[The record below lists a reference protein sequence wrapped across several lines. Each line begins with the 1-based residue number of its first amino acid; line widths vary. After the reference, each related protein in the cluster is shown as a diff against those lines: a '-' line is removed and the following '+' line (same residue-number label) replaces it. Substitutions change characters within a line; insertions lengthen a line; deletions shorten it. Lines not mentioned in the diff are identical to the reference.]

1 MKYIK
6 NIFFLVILAS
16 LVAGCETPI
25 SLTVPNHTNPLVIEG
40 SIEND
45 KPATVVVSQSLSY
58 FSEIT
63 LATILSSIDSNAV
76 VNVSDD
82 EGNTELL
89 SLGFSPDHLFGL
101 LGKAYVGSS
110 IKGKA
115 GHSYTLQVKSKG
127 KVYSATTHIP
137 SSPVQLD
144 TLYFNKK
151 EVADTSA
158 TIRVLIRDKSD
169 EFNCYR
175 FFTQIKNLDLSFSQ
189 TSIGVFDD
197 LTFNGL
203 SLNFE
208 LVRTP
213 GSNVPNANMTPEE
226 YENHYRPTFR
236 PGDVVYVKSTTTD
249 VATKTYWLSLQSE
262 VSAGQNPFVTPGTH
276 PTNIEGENVTGIW
289 SGYHA
294 RYDTLMFKKM

>member
-6 NIFFLVILAS
+6 STCFLVILAC
-16 LVAGCETPI
+16 LITACETPI
-25 SLTVPNHTNPLVIEG
+25 SLTVPNHNNPLVIEG
-40 SIEND
+40 WIEND
-45 KPATVVVSQSLSY
+45 KPATVIVSQSLSY
-58 FSEIT
+58 YTEIT
-63 LATILSSIDSNAV
+63 LTTILASIDSTAV

-101 LGKAYVGSS
+101 MGKAYVGSS

-127 KVYSATTHIP
+127 KVYSATTSIP
-137 SSPVQLD
+137 STPVLLD
-144 TLYFNKK
+144 TLYLNKK
-151 EVADTSA
+151 EVTDTSA
-158 TIRVLIRDKSD
+158 TIRILIRDKGD

-175 FFTQIKNLDLSFSQ
+175 FFTQIKDLDLSFSQ

-203 SLNFE
+203 TLNFE
-208 LVRTP
+208 LVRTS
-213 GSNVPNANMTPEE
+213 GNNVPNSNMTPEE
-226 YENHYRPTFR
+226 YEDQHRATFR
-236 PGDVVYVKSTTTD
+236 IGDVVYIKSTTTD
-249 VATKTYWLSLQSE
+249 VATKIYWSSLQSE
-262 VSAGQNPFVTPGTH
+262 ISAGQNPFVTPGTH
-276 PTNIEGENVTGIW
+276 PTNIEGEDVTGIW

-294 RYDTLMFKKM
+294 RYDTLVFK

>member
-89 SLGFSPDHLFGL
+89 SLGFYPTTYSACWAKPMWALP
-101 LGKAYVGSS
+101 
-110 IKGKA
+110 
-115 GHSYTLQVKSKG
+115 SKG
-127 KVYSATTHIP
+127 K
-137 SSPVQLD
+137 LD
-144 TLYFNKK
+144 T
-151 EVADTSA
+151 A
-158 TIRVLIRDKSD
+158 TP
-169 EFNCYR
+169 YR
-175 FFTQIKNLDLSFSQ
+175 
-189 TSIGVFDD
+189 
-197 LTFNGL
+197 
-203 SLNFE
+203 
-208 LVRTP
+208 
-213 GSNVPNANMTPEE
+213 
-226 YENHYRPTFR
+226 
-236 PGDVVYVKSTTTD
+236 
-249 VATKTYWLSLQSE
+249 
-262 VSAGQNPFVTPGTH
+262 
-276 PTNIEGENVTGIW
+276 
-289 SGYHA
+289 
-294 RYDTLMFKKM
+294 